1 MIIHSYTYCELAVY
15 VTVTAKPSMLTYFT
29 LFHRNECKAFI
40 CIYSFTYVIFHQ
52 FENVVGSFGH

>member
-29 LFHRNECKAFI
+29 LFHTNKCETLICKF
-40 CIYSFTYVIFHQ
+40 YLRIFYQ
-52 FENVVGSFGH
+52 FENVVGSFCH